1 MSLTY
6 VSSSK
11 LNMIPTIQQTS
22 VTLIIFSTLMACSPM
37 PNPETAT
44 VVARPKTAPMKALTD
59 FSEALSCMDN
69 LFLARGADY
78 TITSDGLPDQT
89 GAIQAGT
96 REMMITAISKM
107 SIKSKGFTFVDYD
120 QRADDVNALQNLIG
134 GPQASKGKF
143 LAPKFY
149 IRGAISQFDRSA
161 LQDNFNAGLSYQ
173 YSGHAGYE
181 GAPVEYTTRFPDGT
195 LRTETVMEGGK
206 SGSSVTG
213 GGLGYNQQA
222 TSSIISM
229 DVNIGDLVSRQILPG
244 MSSNNSIILT
254 TKSKEF
260 DLGADIQA
268 SIQKVGLNFNKSL
281 TRTEGIGTAVRTL
294 IELSM
299 IESLG
304 KLAGVPYWKCLGQNS
319 THPDLLTKTRES
331 YDDLSESE
339 RIKTIQSALVMA
351 GYYKE
356 SITGIVD
363 VATQDAISRYQA
375 DNNLIANGRI
385 DFDLYHNMIVN
396 KYIDGPIIPEDA
408 NNSIAKTNSSNR
420 SNSIPVGTGI
430 VINMSSNRGNA
441 QSFSVGEMFQ
451 LTMSVSKSAFV
462 YCYYQDTN
470 GQVFRVFP
478 NRFSPNAAI
487 AAEQTIKVPP
497 ASLPFQ
503 LILDKPGNQERVD
516 CIASR
521 RELGI
526 NLPKDMLIDDLQP
539 IPNRNIDNIID
550 EFRNL
555 DEEIV
560 YKTLRILVSN

>member
-1 MSLTY
+1 
-6 VSSSK
+6 
-11 LNMIPTIQQTS
+11 
-22 VTLIIFSTLMACSPM
+22 
-37 PNPETAT
+37 
-44 VVARPKTAPMKALTD
+44 
-59 FSEALSCMDN
+59 
-69 LFLARGADY
+69 
-78 TITSDGLPDQT
+78 
-89 GAIQAGT
+89 
-96 REMMITAISKM
+96 
-107 SIKSKGFTFVDYD
+107 
-120 QRADDVNALQNLIG
+120 
-134 GPQASKGKF
+134 
-143 LAPKFY
+143 
-149 IRGAISQFDRSA
+149 
-161 LQDNFNAGLSYQ
+161 
-173 YSGHAGYE
+173 
-181 GAPVEYTTRFPDGT
+181 
-195 LRTETVMEGGK
+195 
-206 SGSSVTG
+206 
-213 GGLGYNQQA
+213 
-222 TSSIISM
+222 
-229 DVNIGDLVSRQILPG
+229 
-244 MSSNNSIILT
+244 
-254 TKSKEF
+254 
-260 DLGADIQA
+260 
-268 SIQKVGLNFNKSL
+268 
-281 TRTEGIGTAVRTL
+281 
-294 IELSM
+294 
-299 IESLG
+299 
-304 KLAGVPYWKCLGQNS
+304 
-319 THPDLLTKTRES
+319 
-331 YDDLSESE
+331 
-339 RIKTIQSALVMA
+339 MA